1 MTSEVGAERSGSD
14 PDAQIALTTLPITKR
29 AVVTTLK
36 KRGDTTVEA
45 LAEQLGMTVSGVR
58 QQLMVLER
66 DGFVTF
72 SELREG
78 PGRPRH
84 LYRLTPAAH
93 GLFPKSYADLT
104 NELLDYVDDA
114 DPELVARIFERRRE
128 RRIAGALERMVGL
141 DYDEK
146 IAELTRI
153 LDEDGYLAD
162 LERIDDGSYI
172 VTERNCAIFGV
183 ALRYG
188 QACGSEL
195 DFIRRVLPDAN
206 VERIAHMV
214 AGAHNCSY
222 RIQPAPNRLL
232 SAADSDV

>member
-1 MTSEVGAERSGSD
+1 MSSEAGAARLDSPGGAAN
-14 PDAQIALTTLPITKR
+14 AQIALTTLPITKR
-29 AVVTTLK
+29 ALVNTLK

-45 LAEQLGMTVSGVR
+45 LAEHLDMTVSGVR
-58 QQLMVLER
+58 QQLMALER
-66 DGFVTF
+66 DGFVTYG
-72 SELREG
+72 EVRDG

-84 LYRLTPAAH
+84 VYRLTTAAH
-93 GLFPKSYADLT
+93 GLFPKAYADLT
-104 NELLDYVDDA
+104 NELLEYVEDT
-114 DPELVARIFERRRE
+114 DPELVAHLFERRRE
-128 RRIAGALERMVGL
+128 RRIMGALERMEAL
-141 DYDEK
+141 DFDAK

-162 LERIDDGSYI
+162 FEQRDDGSYI

-183 ALRYG
+183 ALQYG

-195 DFIRRVLPDAN
+195 DFIRRVLPDAK

-222 RIQPAPNRLL
+222 RIEPL
-232 SAADSDV
+232 

>member
-1 MTSEVGAERSGSD
+1 MTAEAGAPSTAPPD

-36 KRGDTTVEA
+36 KRGDTTAEA
-45 LAEQLGMTVSGVR
+45 LAEQLNMTVSGIR
-58 QQLMVLER
+58 QQLMALER
-66 DGFVTF
+66 DGFVTY
-72 SELREG
+72 SEVRAG

-84 LYRLTPAAH
+84 VYRLTPAAH
-93 GLFPKSYADLT
+93 GLFPKAYADLT
-104 NELLDYVDDA
+104 NELLEYVDDA
-114 DPELVARIFERRRE
+114 DPELVAHIFDRRRE
-128 RRIAGALERMVGL
+128 RRIAGALERMEGL
-141 DYDEK
+141 DFDSK

-162 LERIDDGSYI
+162 VERNEDGSYI

-195 DFIRRVLPDAN
+195 DFIRRVLPDAQ

-222 RIQPAPNRLL
+222 RIQPA
-232 SAADSDV
+232 

>member
-1 MTSEVGAERSGSD
+1 MSSGAGAARRDRSGAAN
-14 PDAQIALTTLPITKR
+14 AQITLTTLPITKR
-29 AVVTTLK
+29 ALVNTLK
-36 KRGDTTVEA
+36 KRGETTVEA
-45 LAEQLGMTVSGVR
+45 LAEHLDMTVSGVR
-58 QQLMVLER
+58 QQLMALER

-72 SELREG
+72 SEVRDG

-84 LYRLTPAAH
+84 IYRLTPAAH
-93 GLFPKSYADLT
+93 GLFPKAYADLT
-104 NELLDYVDDA
+104 NELLAYVEDT
-114 DPELVARIFERRRE
+114 DPELVAHLFDSRRE
-128 RRIAGALERMVGL
+128 RRINGALERMEDL
-141 DYDEK
+141 DFDAK

-162 LERIDDGSYI
+162 FERRDDGTYV

-183 ALRYG
+183 ALQHG

-195 DFIRRVLPDAN
+195 EFIRRVLPDAR

-222 RIQPAPNRLL
+222 RVEPL
-232 SAADSDV
+232 

>member
-1 MTSEVGAERSGSD
+1 MRSESGVARRSPAPGSGGA
-14 PDAQIALTTLPITKR
+14 QVVLTTLPLTKR
-29 AVVTTLK
+29 ALVTELK

-58 QQLMVLER
+58 QQLMTLER
-66 DGFVTF
+66 DGFVTY
-72 SELREG
+72 SELRDG

-93 GLFPKSYADLT
+93 GLFPKAYADLT
-104 NELLDYVDDA
+104 NELLDYIEDA
-114 DPELVARIFERRRE
+114 DPQLVAHIFDRRRE
-128 RRIAGALERMVGL
+128 RRIAGARERMEGL
-141 DYDEK
+141 EFDAQ

-162 LERIDDGSYI
+162 LERRADGSYV

-183 ALRYG
+183 ALQYG

-195 DFIRRVLPDAN
+195 EFIRRVLPGAK

-222 RIQPAPNRLL
+222 LIEPR
-232 SAADSDV
+232 

>member
-1 MTSEVGAERSGSD
+1 MTSEVGAARPEPAEGA
-14 PDAQIALTTLPITKR
+14 PIALTTLPITKR

-36 KRGDTTVEA
+36 KRGDIAAEA

-58 QQLMVLER
+58 QQLMALER
-66 DGFVTF
+66 DGFVTH
-72 SELREG
+72 REVRAG

-84 LYRLTPAAH
+84 VYRLTPSAH
-93 GLFPKSYADLT
+93 GLFPKAYADLT
-104 NELLDYVDDA
+104 NELLDYVGDA
-114 DPELVARIFERRRE
+114 DPELVAHVFERRRE
-128 RRIAGALERMVGL
+128 RRIAGALERMEGL
-141 DYDEK
+141 DFDKK

-162 LERIDDGSYI
+162 LERNDDGSYI

-195 DFIRRVLPDAN
+195 DFIRRVLPDAQ
-206 VERIAHMV
+206 VERIAHMI

-222 RIQPAPNRLL
+222 RIEPRR
-232 SAADSDV
+232 D